1 MIKYIAGPIIGMLI
15 GYCTNYIAVKMLFR
29 PRTEKYLFGHRIPLT
44 PGAIPKGKAR
54 LATATGEVVAKYLVT
69 EEDISN
75 SLLSQETE
83 NAVVEKVMDVLT
95 WELRQDLGAIA
106 GSGEN
111 YEIITNKINDIA
123 TEKIVAAIADI
134 DIAGFVGE
142 EGKKIILELMAGT
155 MFGMFI
161 NEQTIDPIIAGFST
175 ELARVAEERGDEF
188 IRPVVSNKMSE
199 LRDATIMELLFSC
212 GIEEERIRELVIQ
225 AYRSAVTTG
234 VSSMLEQIDIAG
246 MIEAKINAM
255 STEELEV
262 LVLSVMKKELNT
274 IVNLG
279 ALIGFILG
287 LLNIFI

>member
-1 MIKYIAGPIIGMLI
+1 MLRYLAGPIIGMVI

-142 EGKKIILELMAGT
+142 EGKKIILDLMAGT

-212 GIEEERIRELVIQ
+212 GIEEDRIRELVTS